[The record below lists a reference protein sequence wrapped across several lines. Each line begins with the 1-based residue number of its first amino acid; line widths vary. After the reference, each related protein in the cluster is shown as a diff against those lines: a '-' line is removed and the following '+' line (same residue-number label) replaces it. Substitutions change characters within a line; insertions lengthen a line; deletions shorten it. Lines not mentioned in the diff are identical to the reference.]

1 MIWISKSLVEKGKKC
16 GLQKCSSSHLL
27 FYIIGIIRCNKYSN
41 KMKKLVLFIMLLIG
55 VAVAQARE
63 PYGDYVCRYVYN
75 NQTGS
80 LQSSYNPLKITH
92 YGLQVKNTNAGTK
105 TWEAKYQGPIR
116 LTWRNGES
124 HRFHNLYLVN
134 QRVEFS
140 ISDDPFITYNGKRY
154 YVINFD
160 GQWQLA
166 EAIY

>member
-1 MIWISKSLVEKGKKC
+1 M
-16 GLQKCSSSHLL
+16 
-27 FYIIGIIRCNKYSN
+27 
-41 KMKKLVLFIMLLIG
+41 KMPVLFIMLLIG

-75 NQTGS
+75 NQTGN
-80 LQSSYNPLKITH
+80 LQSSYNPLKITR
-92 YGLQVKNTNAGTK
+92 YGLQVKNTDAGTK

-124 HRFHNLYLVN
+124 HRFHNFYLVN